1 MTPVTA
7 MTPMTH
13 STMPHSTQNTT
24 EAEMEAQPG
33 WPALLTAF
41 PGGALHDASPAEAQP
56 CAVHG
61 CPDPGRYRFY
71 GQQACSVRCLELLLE
86 SAVLAEQSL
95 ATASALKARPRVQL
109 GRILIEQ
116 GTINEAQLEQ
126 ALRSQRA
133 TGAGRLGCW
142 LKQQVELPEADF
154 TAALS
159 IQWRCPVFR
168 TGTFTPARMAS
179 YLPRPLVEEQG
190 ALPLRLTGSPERLSL
205 CFEDH
210 MDYELMGAAE
220 RMHGIGV
227 DAGLLTATEFW
238 TATRDLLS
246 VPFPRVVTME
256 APSAECMIEAM
267 GRFLAAAG
275 ASDARVVAV
284 HGCYWL
290 RIWTAAP
297 RAVPGPHGGLT
308 AHDILCTPLHGG
320 GGRDDGGHAVEAL
333 AARMLRVLDRS
344 N

>member
-7 MTPMTH
+7 IAPLTH
-13 STMPHSTQNTT
+13 NLTYTMQP
-24 EAEMEAQPG
+24 EMETHPEWSAIL
-33 WPALLTAF
+33 PALAEDLLPDGGF
-41 PGGALHDASPAEAQP
+41 PDAGDSQSQP

-61 CPDPGRYRFY
+61 CLEPGQYRFQ
-71 GQQACSVRCLELLLE
+71 GQRACSRRCLELLLQ
-86 SAVLAEQSL
+86 SAVLEEQSL
-95 ATASALKARPRVQL
+95 ATAGALKSRPRVQL

-168 TGTFTPARMAS
+168 IGTFAPVRMAS

-210 MDYELMGAAE
+210 VDYELMSAVE

-246 VPFPRVVTME
+246 VPFPRVAKME
-256 APSAECMIEAM
+256 APTPDCMIEAM
-267 GRFLAAAG
+267 SRFLADSG
-275 ASDARVVAV
+275 AQDARMVAV

-290 RIWTAAP
+290 RVWTAAP
-297 RAVPGPHGGLT
+297 RASHGSAGPV
-308 AHDILCTPLHGG
+308 AHDILCTPLHAA
-320 GGRDDGGHAVEAL
+320 GGRDEGEHAVETL
-333 AARMLRVLDRS
+333 AARMLRVLEQS